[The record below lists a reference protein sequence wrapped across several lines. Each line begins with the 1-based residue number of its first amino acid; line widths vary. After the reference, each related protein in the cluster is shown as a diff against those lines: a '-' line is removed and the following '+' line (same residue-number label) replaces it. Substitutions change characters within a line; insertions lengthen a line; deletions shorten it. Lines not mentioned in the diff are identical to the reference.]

1 MKQFIQIENENG
13 SDKVWIRSDDVI
25 RVQLDK
31 DSVRLILH
39 YRILFRDRYEIGVAK
54 LTGELMTKALEG
66 LEL

>member
-1 MKQFIQIENENG
+1 MKQFIQIENG

-31 DSVRLILH
+31 DSVRLTLH
-39 YRILFRDRYEIGVAK
+39 YRILIRDRYEIGVAK

-66 LEL
+66 LDL

>member
-1 MKQFIQIENENG
+1 MKQFIQIENESG
-13 SDKVWIRSDDVI
+13 QVWIRSDDVI

-31 DSVRLILH
+31 DSVRLTLH

-66 LEL
+66 LGL